1 MRGFITPD
9 GRKVLFVNKTD
20 SDRPVKLSSELVGA
34 LSFTADEGT
43 VDESPRTAT
52 VDGDELEMALFA
64 VTVLKL
70 K

>member
-1 MRGFITPD
+1 MQGFITPD
-9 GRKVLFVNKTD
+9 GRKALLVNKRD

-34 LSFTADEGT
+34 LLFTVDEGT
-43 VDESPRTAT
+43 DDESPRTAT
-52 VDGDELEMALFA
+52 VDGDELEMASFA